1 MIERL
6 LRSVPYW
13 LPATLLTLV
22 ALNQLRLA
30 HTDALSPWA
39 GGGFGM
45 FSSTDS
51 PANRHLHVVL
61 SNEGL
66 RQELAIPRELEEA
79 VLRATTLP
87 RRTRLAKLA
96 AELTLKETDG
106 PFIWDQVAI
115 QVWSKAYDPYDLAPS
130 GKLLRHERFDVTPR

>member
-6 LRSVPYW
+6 SRSLPYW
-13 LPATLLTLV
+13 LPAALLTLV

-51 PANRHLHVVL
+51 PANRHLHAVL
-61 SNEGL
+61 QNEGV
-66 RQELAIPRELEEA
+66 RQEVAIPGELEES

-87 RRTRLAKLA
+87 RRDRLAALA
-96 AELTLKETDG
+96 AELALIESSG
-106 PFIWDQVAI
+106 HFAWDDVVI
-115 QVWSKAYDPYDLAPS
+115 QVWSKAYDSHNLAPS
-130 GKLLRHERFDVTPR
+130 GKLLRHERFAVAPR